1 MDVTVIGLAG
11 CGKSTLLAALTGQ
24 DAGKAQIA
32 TVKVPDPRLDK
43 LVEIYHPKKTTYA
56 EIRARE
62 AAWPGAGEGK
72 RRSEM
77 ERYLDLIKGSS
88 LFIHV
93 VRACMTP
100 AAADEPDVPR
110 DLAKLD
116 GEMIFAD
123 LFALERLL
131 ERERVQPMDAT
142 RKHAVLKAKELLES
156 EQPLWSAELDEHDR
170 AGLTGLNLVT
180 LTPQLIVINLD
191 ENTPPDNAPLPAPT
205 VLWGRQAIPVCL
217 TVAAEVATLPPDE
230 QDAFA
235 AEMGLGEPAAHRIA
249 RAAFAQLN
257 LISFF
262 TVGDDDCHA
271 WPVPAGTTAQKAAG
285 SIHSDLERGF
295 IRAEIVPYQTL
306 VDLGSLKA
314 CRDTGKLQVEG
325 KNYVLSDGEIM
336 HVRFN
341 V

>member
-24 DAGKAQIA
+24 EPGKAQIA
-32 TVKVPDPRLDK
+32 TVKVPDPRLDE
-43 LVEIYHPKKTTYA
+43 LVEIYRPKKTTYA

-62 AAWPGAGEGK
+62 VAWPGAGEGK

-77 ERYLDLIKGSS
+77 ERYLDQIKGSS
-88 LFIHV
+88 LFIHI
-93 VRACMTP
+93 VRACLTP
-100 AAADEPDVPR
+100 TAADEPDVLR
-110 DLAKLD
+110 DLVKLD

-123 LFALERLL
+123 LLAIERLL
-131 ERERVQPMDAT
+131 ERDRGQPMDAA
-142 RKHAVLKAKELLES
+142 RKHAVLKAKEILEN
-156 EQPLWSAELDEHDR
+156 EQPLFSAELDEHDR
-170 AGLTGLNLVT
+170 AGLGGLNLVT
-180 LTPQLIVINLD
+180 TIPQLIVINLD
-191 ENTPPDNAPLPAPT
+191 ENTTPDNAPLLPT
-205 VLWGRQAIPVCL
+205 DKLWGRRAIPVCL
-217 TVAAEVATLPPDE
+217 TIAAEVAALPPDE
-230 QDAFA
+230 QSAFA
-235 AEMGLGEPAAHRIA
+235 AEMGLGEPAAHRIV

-271 WPVPAGTTAQKAAG
+271 WPVPAGTGAQKAAG

-295 IRAEIVPYQTL
+295 IRAEIVPYDTL
-306 VDLGSLKA
+306 VELGSLKA
-314 CRDTGKLQVEG
+314 CRDIGKLRVEG
-325 KNYVLSDGEIM
+325 KNYVLHDGEIM